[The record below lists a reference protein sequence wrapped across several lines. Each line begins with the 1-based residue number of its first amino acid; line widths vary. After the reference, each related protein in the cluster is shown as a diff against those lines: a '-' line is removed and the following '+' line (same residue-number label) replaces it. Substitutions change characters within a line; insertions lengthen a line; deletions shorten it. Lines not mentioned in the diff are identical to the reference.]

1 MLKIKVVETE
11 LSSIE
16 NDLSLAIENIEV
28 NVKNKVIDIQYIDTV
43 ERKYYFLVKYETKYN
58 STLLESS

>member
-43 ERKYYFLVKYETKYN
+43 ERKYYFLVKYETKDHD
-58 STLLESS
+58 TLLESS